1 MEEHIRANVELV
13 LHQLRLLSAL
23 DFGYTEE
30 SVKWLDGYIERL
42 RNSGEFDNLESRQ
55 PAGTS
60 PKEAI
65 VESMVKTVR
74 AIIPACRRNRGTIR
88 LASE

>member
-1 MEEHIRANVELV
+1 MENLILANAELV
-13 LHQLRLLSAL
+13 RKVAHEQLGAPVQYDEDGVR
-23 DFGYTEE
+23 
-30 SVKWLDGYIERL
+30 WLDGYIERL